1 MIRPAECALGRPI
14 ALGAAFRASSQGMF
28 FRRPSG
34 RAGEQASTPLL
45 APLLKQELEALPES
59 SRDYVAKCM
68 RHKASERP
76 HASDILEGW

>member
-1 MIRPAECALGRPI
+1 MERDRLQAECALGRPI
-14 ALGAAFRASSQGMF
+14 ALGAAFRASSQAF
-28 FRRPSG
+28 
-34 RAGEQASTPLL
+34 TPLL